1 MVPKGR
7 TPPIWQDLKF
17 LFEGKEFSSLAS
29 VGVSHLAPF
38 SPFSPE
44 HIPESSHLGL
54 CSSLDP
60 EKALDVQF

>member
-7 TPPIWQDLKF
+7 TPPIWQDLEF

-38 SPFSPE
+38 SLLSPE

-60 EKALDVQF
+60 EKALDMQF